1 MYERQ
6 IIKQE
11 QEKHPQD
18 AVMGLQNFGRNRPIF
33 QAVMNSDSAIE
44 ILQHLHDLKEREREI
59 NTPKREN

>member
-1 MYERQ
+1 MYEIQ

-18 AVMGLQNFGRNRPIF
+18 AVNRPIF
-33 QAVMNSDSAIE
+33 QAVINSDFAIE
-44 ILQHLHDLKEREREI
+44 ILQHLHDLKEKEREI

>member
-1 MYERQ
+1 MYEIQ

-11 QEKHPQD
+11 QEKHPQG
-18 AVMGLQNFGRNRPIF
+18 AVNRPIF

>member
-1 MYERQ
+1 MYEIQ

-18 AVMGLQNFGRNRPIF
+18 AVNRPIFHAVNRPIF

-44 ILQHLHDLKEREREI
+44 ILQHLHDLKEKEREV
-59 NTPKREN
+59 K